1 MTRRHPLINLTWSSI
16 FASSKL
22 PIFSFHCSRAVCV
35 CVCVCVSQ
43 NVLVCVCMT
52 HNRQSCSIRIYI
64 TPCNNYVHVLRECV
78 RAHVCV
84 CVFEC
89 MHVCV
94 CECLYVCVCLYTWS
108 LSLPVLRPAF
118 PSDRTPSGS
127 CPEGVSPF
135 NASTLSL
142 SCLEEEHTQN
152 KHNLCCTAYP
162 DNSAT

>member
-1 MTRRHPLINLTWSSI
+1 M
-16 FASSKL
+16 
-22 PIFSFHCSRAVCV
+22 CVCV
-35 CVCVCVSQ
+35 CVCVCVHDSKQ
-43 NVLVCVCMT
+43 TILQYTNI
-52 HNRQSCSIRIYI
+52 H
-64 TPCNNYVHVLRECV
+64 NNYVHVLRECV
-78 RAHVCV
+78 RAHMRV

-94 CECLYVCVCLYTWS
+94 CECLYVCVCLCTWS

-152 KHNLCCTAYP
+152 KYNLCSTVYP
-162 DNSAT
+162 DHSATW